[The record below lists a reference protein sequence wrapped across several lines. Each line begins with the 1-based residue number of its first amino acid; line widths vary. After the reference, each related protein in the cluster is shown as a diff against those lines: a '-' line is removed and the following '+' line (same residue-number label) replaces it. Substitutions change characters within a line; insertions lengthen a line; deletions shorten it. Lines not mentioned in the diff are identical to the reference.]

1 MSVYYTLFPLH
12 LNPLKILADMCSR
25 IITLVYSVNSALALQ
40 DKQVLLKE
48 LALGC
53 AGISH
58 DAEVDVSSQRCALH
72 GGFRNTSKQ
81 HEQNPPLYLIIT

>member
-1 MSVYYTLFPLH
+1 MLH
-12 LNPLKILADMCSR
+12 LIPFPFKTLKILADMCSR
-25 IITLVYSVNSALALQ
+25 ILTLVKSVNSALALQ
-40 DKQVLLKE
+40 DKQDKVLLKE

-53 AGISH
+53 AGISN
-58 DAEVDVSSQRCALH
+58 DADVDVSSQRCALH